1 MHRTRQ
7 TSEEQHPLVYNR
19 DSFSSD
25 TSDSHELDDFD
36 VEDAYKHTALS
47 PSQRRRS
54 QSFSHLL
61 PWRAGRHSKWLGGPW
76 KWTRLLKRCSLL
88 LVIFL
93 LAYVVFTPILRPSYL
108 RRPAH
113 YSGKN
118 EKGEKVFIAANI
130 VDEELIKGEW
140 GKRVAQLVN
149 LLGKDNVYLSVY
161 ENDSGQKTKDALQGL
176 KARVECNSSIV
187 SGHIDLEHF
196 PSIQILPNERRIKRI
211 EYLSEV
217 RNKAIEPLTSGS
229 TGMHFDKILF
239 INDVIFSPKDAVDL
253 LFSTNIGSDGKTQ
266 YRAACAMDFI
276 NAFKFYDTFASRDA
290 EGYGIGVPFYP
301 WFTGAGSGT
310 SRKDVLQ
317 HRDAVRVKSCWG
329 GMVAFE
335 AKWFQGQHSPPYPNN
350 EKDQDSGWE
359 EVWEDMVDEPK
370 PIENRSESENEVGMA
385 PLTFR
390 ASQELFWE
398 SSECCLIHADLAAM
412 AALDSK
418 TSKPTQDFDSG
429 IYMNPYIRV
438 AYSSESFA
446 WLEFTRRFESLY
458 TVPQSFVNW
467 LASRPPFQPRRTA
480 NPGDVVEHRE
490 WLYDGPE
497 YKHEEAD
504 DLEERGA
511 SRGRDLIAK
520 IQQNG
525 HWTTKKTK
533 AMPGGF
539 CGGRQLLVLKKSWQ
553 PGERMWEKISA
564 PPGADDH

>member
-1 MHRTRQ
+1 MIQ
-7 TSEEQHPLVYNR
+7 
-19 DSFSSD
+19 
-25 TSDSHELDDFD
+25 
-36 VEDAYKHTALS
+36 
-47 PSQRRRS
+47 
-54 QSFSHLL
+54 
-61 PWRAGRHSKWLGGPW
+61 LG
-76 KWTRLLKRCSLL
+76 
-88 LVIFL
+88 
-93 LAYVVFTPILRPSYL
+93 
-108 RRPAH
+108 
-113 YSGKN
+113 
-118 EKGEKVFIAANI
+118 
-130 VDEELIKGEW
+130 
-140 GKRVAQLVN
+140 
-149 LLGKDNVYLSVY
+149 
-161 ENDSGQKTKDALQGL
+161 
-176 KARVECNSSIV
+176 NSSIV

-253 LFSTNIGSDGKTQ
+253 LFSTNVGPDGKTQ

-290 EGYGIGVPFYP
+290 EGHGIGVPFYP
-301 WFTGAGSGT
+301 WFTSADSGT

-317 HRDAVRVKSCWG
+317 NRDAVRVKSCWG

-350 EKDQDSGWE
+350 EKDQDAGWE
-359 EVWEDMVDEPK
+359 DKWDEVAEESK
-370 PIENRSESENEVGMA
+370 PVEKRSESQNEAGMV

-390 ASQELFWE
+390 ASPELFWE

-412 AALDSK
+412 AALDPATPKS
-418 TSKPTQDFDSG
+418 TQDFDSG

-458 TVPQSFVNW
+458 TPSQSLVNW
-467 LASRPPFQPRRTA
+467 LANRPPFQPRRTA
-480 NPGDVVEHRE
+480 RPGDVIEHRE
-490 WLYDGPE
+490 WLYDGPAYE
-497 YKHEEAD
+497 GEQID
-504 DLEERGA
+504 DLEERGEGG
-511 SRGRDLIAK
+511 SRGQDLIAK
-520 IQQNG
+520 IQRNG
-525 HWTTKKTK
+525 HWTTRETK

-539 CGGRQLLVLKKSWQ
+539 CGGRQLLVLKKSWL
-553 PGERMWEKISA
+553 PGERMWERIAA

>member
-1 MHRTRQ
+1 MPRTRRTRQ
-7 TSEEQHPLVYNR
+7 ISEEQHPLVHTR
-19 DSFSSD
+19 DDSSD

-36 VEDAYKHTALS
+36 VEDAYKHAALS
-47 PSQRRRS
+47 PSRSQRRRS
-54 QSFSHLL
+54 QSLSTLISWPARSHSNRLRG
-61 PWRAGRHSKWLGGPW
+61 PWRWI
-76 KWTRLLKRCSLL
+76 RLLKRCS
-88 LVIFL
+88 IFLAILL
-93 LAYVVFTPILRPSYL
+93 LAYVLFTPILWPSYL

-113 YSGKN
+113 YSGRN

-130 VDEELIKGEW
+130 VDEGLIKGEW
-140 GKRVAQLVN
+140 GKRVAELVE

-176 KARVECNSSIV
+176 KARVDCNSSIV
-187 SGHIDLEHF
+187 SGHIDLDHF

-253 LFSTNIGSDGKTQ
+253 LFSTNVGSDGKTQ

-290 EGYGIGVPFYP
+290 EGHGIGVPFYP
-301 WFTGAGSGT
+301 WFTGAGAGI

-335 AKWFQGQHSPPYPNN
+335 AKWFQGQHSPPHPKNK
-350 EKDQDSGWE
+350 KDQDAVEKSKH
-359 EVWEDMVDEPK
+359 VVK
-370 PIENRSESENEVGMA
+370 RIESQKEVGMV

-390 ASQELFWE
+390 ASPELFWE

-412 AALDSK
+412 AALDSEIPK
-418 TSKPTQDFDSG
+418 SRQDFDSG

-458 TVPQSFVNW
+458 TLPQSWINW

-480 NPGDVVEHRE
+480 NAGDIVEHRE
-490 WLYDGPE
+490 WVYDGPE
-497 YKHEEAD
+497 YKPEDID
-504 DLEERGA
+504 DLEERGVD
-511 SRGRDLIAK
+511 RPQDLIAK

-525 HWTTKKTK
+525 HWTTKETK
-533 AMPGGF
+533 ALPGGF

-553 PGERMWEKISA
+553 PGERMWEKIAA
-564 PPGADDH
+564 PPGASDH